1 MKNFFGGTKD
11 WFFTVMKP
19 FGLMKKNFGNI
30 IAFEVNFRLFTFF
43 VLFPTMTC
51 LERLW
56 LVGNKTTVITWAN
69 LFDIIKNPFT
79 WVVLILLGLLLVAGT
94 MFEQFALYDTLH
106 ACKCGQKRT
115 LKQIFSA
122 GFDLWAER
130 LSVENLLLLPY
141 TILVLRFGT
150 LTGDVSSVVTVL
162 KIPGFILEDFHKH
175 NWEKV
180 AFLCFQ
186 VIAIYC
192 FLRWIYSIPVMME
205 EDEKSFVT
213 ACKKSAAMTKGKHVI
228 KVGFIALGWLLL
240 VCFLYYAGT
249 AAIVGI
255 WFLLSIWLMPGQTPN
270 FNTFFAQ
277 RFTPTGTLF
286 YIFFL
291 WVITP
296 MLASSFQCA
305 YYKRKEELG
314 EPIKDYTEPPHF
326 IRKYPVLKWA
336 IVGLCAI
343 ALFFSGPRRFA
354 QIKWMLDTDCGVPMI
369 MAHRGYSAK
378 APENTM
384 PAFKMCMDEGFT
396 AAELDV
402 QMLAD
407 GTIIVMHDD
416 NLKRTTGLDKNVW
429 EVTYDEIKDLD
440 NGSFF
445 SPEFAGTKIPTLD
458 EVLKLAGSGDR
469 KLYLNIEIKRNGHDD
484 GITQKVVDIILDNNY
499 LDNCDITSQ
508 DYSTLEEVREYNPHV
523 LTAYTS
529 VIGIGEMES
538 LDAAD
543 IISIQE
549 TFATFEN
556 VERLHRAGKRVF
568 VWTVNEKETMKQLV
582 SLNADAIL
590 TNDPALCKTVT
601 DQYSSDMMNMVQRVR
616 SAFAFL

>member
-1 MKNFFGGTKD
+1 MEGFVEGNKK
-11 WFFTVMKP
+11 WFLTVMQP
-19 FGLMKKNFGNI
+19 FGLMKKNFGNL

-43 VLFPTMTC
+43 VLFPIMSC

-56 LVGNKTTVITWAN
+56 LVGNKTTVITWDN
-69 LFDIIKNPFT
+69 LFEIIKNPLT
-79 WVVLILLGLLLVAGT
+79 WIVLILLGILLVLGT

-115 LKQIFSA
+115 LRQIFSA

-130 LSVENLLLLPY
+130 LKFENLLLLPY
-141 TILVLRFGT
+141 AILVLRFGT
-150 LTGDVSSVVTVL
+150 LTGDVSSVISVI

-175 NWEKV
+175 NWEKI

-192 FLRWIYSIPVMME
+192 FLRWVYSIPVMME
-205 EDEKSFVT
+205 EDETSFKA

-228 KVGFIALGWLLL
+228 KIGLIALGWLGL
-240 VCFLYYAGT
+240 VSLLYYAGT
-249 AAIVGI
+249 AAIVGG
-255 WFLLSIWLMPGQTPN
+255 WFLLSKWLMPGQTPD
-270 FNTFFAQ
+270 FNEFFTG
-277 RFTPTGTLF
+277 RFTPTGTIF
-286 YIFFL
+286 YLVFL
-291 WVITP
+291 WVVTP
-296 MLASSFQCA
+296 LIASSFMCA
-305 YYKRKEELG
+305 YYKRKEQLG
-314 EPIKDYTEPPHF
+314 EALRDYTEPPHF
-326 IRKYPVLKWA
+326 VRKYPALKW
-336 IVGLCAI
+336 VI
-343 ALFFSGPRRFA
+343 AVVCVVTLFFSGPRRFA
-354 QIKWMLDTDCGVPMI
+354 QIRWMLDTNGGVPMI

-378 APENTM
+378 APENTL

-402 QMLAD
+402 QMLKD

-429 EVTYDEIKDLD
+429 EVTFDEIRDLD

-445 SPEFAGTKIPTLD
+445 AKGFAGTKIPTLD
-458 EVLKLAGSGDR
+458 EVLKLAGSGEN
-469 KLYLNIEIKRNGHDD
+469 KLYLNIEIKRNGHDE
-484 GITQKVVDIILDNNY
+484 GITQRVVDIILENDY
-499 LDNCDITSQ
+499 LNNCDITSQ
-508 DYSTLEEVREYNPHV
+508 DYKTLEEVRQVNPYV

-529 VIGIGEMES
+529 VVGMGEMES

-568 VWTVNEKETMKQLV
+568 VWTVNERETMKKLV
-582 SLNADAIL
+582 SLNVDAIL
-590 TNDPALCKTVT
+590 TNDPALCKTVI
-601 DQYSSDMMNMVQRVR
+601 DQYGSDMMNMVQRIR
-616 SAFAFL
+616 SAFSFL

>member
-1 MKNFFGGTKD
+1 MQ
-11 WFFTVMKP
+11 P
-19 FGLMKKNFGNI
+19 FGLMKKNFGNLV
-30 IAFEVNFRLFTFF
+30 AFEVNFRLFTFF
-43 VLFPTMTC
+43 VLFPIMTC

-56 LVGNKTTVITWAN
+56 LVGNKTTVITWDN
-69 LFDIIKNPFT
+69 LLEIIKNPLT
-79 WVVLILLGLLLVAGT
+79 WIVLILLGILLVMGT

-115 LKQIFSA
+115 LRQIFSA

-130 LSVENLLLLPY
+130 LKFENLLLLPY
-141 TILVLRFGT
+141 AILVLRFGT
-150 LTGDVSSVVTVL
+150 LTGDVSSVISVI

-175 NWEKV
+175 NWEKI

-205 EDEKSFVT
+205 EDETSFKA

-228 KVGFIALGWLLL
+228 KIGLIALGWLLL
-240 VCFLYYAGT
+240 VCLLYYAGT
-249 AAIVGI
+249 AVIVGG
-255 WFLLSIWLMPGQTPN
+255 WFLLSKWLMPGQTPG
-270 FNTFFAQ
+270 FHAFFAE
-277 RFTPTGTLF
+277 RFTPTGTIF
-286 YIFFL
+286 YLVFL
-291 WVITP
+291 WIVTP
-296 MLASSFQCA
+296 IIASSFMCA
-305 YYKRKEELG
+305 YYKRKEQLG
-314 EPIKDYTEPPHF
+314 EALRDYTEPPHF
-326 IRKYPVLKWA
+326 IHKYPALKW
-336 IVGLCAI
+336 VI
-343 ALFFSGPRRFA
+343 AVACVVTLFFSGPRRFA
-354 QIKWMLDTDCGVPMI
+354 QIRWMLDTNCGVPMI

-378 APENTM
+378 APENTL

-402 QMLAD
+402 QMLKD
-407 GTIIVMHDD
+407 GTVIVMHDD
-416 NLKRTTGLDKNVW
+416 NLKRTTGMDKNVW

-445 SPEFAGTKIPTLD
+445 DKSFAGTKIPTLD
-458 EVLKLAGSGDR
+458 EVLKLAGSGEN
-469 KLYLNIEIKRNGHDD
+469 KLYLNIEIKRNGHDE
-484 GITQKVVDIILDNNY
+484 GITQRVVEIILENDYLNY
-499 LDNCDITSQ
+499 CDITSQ
-508 DYSTLEEVREYNPHV
+508 DYKTLEEVRQVNPYV

-529 VIGIGEMES
+529 VVGMGEMES

-568 VWTVNEKETMKQLV
+568 VWTVNERETMKKLV
-582 SLNADAIL
+582 SLNVDAIL
-590 TNDPALCKTVT
+590 TNDPALCKTVI

-616 SAFAFL
+616 SAFSFL

>member
-205 EDEKSFVT
+205 EDEKE
-213 ACKKSAAMTKGKHVI
+213 GK
-228 KVGFIALGWLLL
+228 
-240 VCFLYYAGT
+240 
-249 AAIVGI
+249 
-255 WFLLSIWLMPGQTPN
+255 
-270 FNTFFAQ
+270 
-277 RFTPTGTLF
+277 
-286 YIFFL
+286 
-291 WVITP
+291 
-296 MLASSFQCA
+296 
-305 YYKRKEELG
+305 
-314 EPIKDYTEPPHF
+314 
-326 IRKYPVLKWA
+326 
-336 IVGLCAI
+336 
-343 ALFFSGPRRFA
+343 
-354 QIKWMLDTDCGVPMI
+354 
-369 MAHRGYSAK
+369 
-378 APENTM
+378 
-384 PAFKMCMDEGFT
+384 
-396 AAELDV
+396 
-402 QMLAD
+402 
-407 GTIIVMHDD
+407 
-416 NLKRTTGLDKNVW
+416 
-429 EVTYDEIKDLD
+429 
-440 NGSFF
+440 
-445 SPEFAGTKIPTLD
+445 
-458 EVLKLAGSGDR
+458 
-469 KLYLNIEIKRNGHDD
+469 
-484 GITQKVVDIILDNNY
+484 
-499 LDNCDITSQ
+499 
-508 DYSTLEEVREYNPHV
+508 
-523 LTAYTS
+523 
-529 VIGIGEMES
+529 
-538 LDAAD
+538 
-543 IISIQE
+543 
-549 TFATFEN
+549 
-556 VERLHRAGKRVF
+556 
-568 VWTVNEKETMKQLV
+568 
-582 SLNADAIL
+582 
-590 TNDPALCKTVT
+590 
-601 DQYSSDMMNMVQRVR
+601 
-616 SAFAFL
+616 

>member
-1 MKNFFGGTKD
+1 MEGFVEGNKK
-11 WFFTVMKP
+11 WFLTVMQP
-19 FGLMKKNFGNI
+19 FGLMKKNFGNL

-43 VLFPTMTC
+43 VLFPIMSC

-56 LVGNKTTVITWAN
+56 LVGNKTTVITWDN
-69 LFDIIKNPFT
+69 LFEIIKNPLT
-79 WVVLILLGLLLVAGT
+79 WIVLILLGILLVLGT

-115 LKQIFSA
+115 LRQIFSA

-130 LSVENLLLLPY
+130 LKFENLLLLPY
-141 TILVLRFGT
+141 AILVLRFGT
-150 LTGDVSSVVTVL
+150 LTGDVSSVISVI

-175 NWEKV
+175 NWEKI

-192 FLRWIYSIPVMME
+192 FLRWVYSIPVMME
-205 EDEKSFVT
+205 EDETSFKA

-228 KVGFIALGWLLL
+228 KIGLIALGWLGL
-240 VCFLYYAGT
+240 VSLLYYAGT
-249 AAIVGI
+249 AAIVGG
-255 WFLLSIWLMPGQTPN
+255 WFLLSKWLMPGQTPD
-270 FNTFFAQ
+270 FNEFFTG
-277 RFTPTGTLF
+277 RFTPTGTIF
-286 YIFFL
+286 YLVFL
-291 WVITP
+291 WVVTP
-296 MLASSFQCA
+296 LIASSFMCA
-305 YYKRKEELG
+305 YYKRKEQLG
-314 EPIKDYTEPPHF
+314 EALRDYTEPPHF
-326 IRKYPVLKWA
+326 VRKYPALKW
-336 IVGLCAI
+336 VI
-343 ALFFSGPRRFA
+343 AVVCVVTLFFSGPKRFA
-354 QIKWMLDTDCGVPMI
+354 QIRWMLDTNGGVPMI

-378 APENTM
+378 APENTL

-402 QMLAD
+402 QMLKD

-429 EVTYDEIKDLD
+429 EVTFDEIRDLD

-445 SPEFAGTKIPTLD
+445 AKGFAGTKIPTLD
-458 EVLKLAGSGDR
+458 EVLKLAGSGEN
-469 KLYLNIEIKRNGHDD
+469 KLYLNIEIKRNGHDE
-484 GITQKVVDIILDNNY
+484 GITQRVVDIILENDY
-499 LDNCDITSQ
+499 LNNCDITSQ
-508 DYSTLEEVREYNPHV
+508 DYKTLEEVRQVNPYV

-529 VIGIGEMES
+529 VVGMGEMES

-568 VWTVNEKETMKQLV
+568 VWTVNERETMKKLV
-582 SLNADAIL
+582 SLNVDAIL
-590 TNDPALCKTVT
+590 TNDPALCKTVI
-601 DQYSSDMMNMVQRVR
+601 DQYGSDMMNMVQRIR
-616 SAFAFL
+616 SAFSFL